1 MYVLL
6 VITSVY
12 WGGVVTMQEFSS
24 FDTCNLAKETIVNNA
39 RKFARDVY
47 AVCTVK

>member
-12 WGGVVTMQEFSS
+12 FGGVVTMQEFSS
-24 FDTCNLAKETIVNNA
+24 LETCNSAKEIVVNNA
-39 RKFARDVY
+39 RKVARDVY
-47 AVCTVK
+47 AVCAVK